1 MAQLDAGA
9 LFQVIMQPPGVVDHG
24 LENEG
29 FAGGNGGT
37 VAAVNGTRRE
47 LRTRHYIRFVNG
59 GPDVGGR
66 RISVARN
73 TLRACP
79 WRGAARRPGPTKGR
93 SRASAC
99 PNLKH
104 AMQPLP
110 EFATVVFPHGFIAN
124 RRDHLRK
131 PRLKRGTSLRRV
143 KCARLGLPHPQELR
157 ERTCRLDDVL
167 DSVTSP
173 CP

>member
-1 MAQLDAGA
+1 MAQIDAGE
-9 LFQVIMQPPGVVDHG
+9 LFQVIMQQPGVVDHG

-37 VAAVNGTRRE
+37 VAAVNGTSRE
-47 LRTRHYIRFVNG
+47 LRTRHKIRFVNG
-59 GPDVGGR
+59 APDRAGR

-73 TLRACP
+73 ALRACP
-79 WRGAARRPGPTKGR
+79 WRGAARRPAPTKGR

-110 EFATVVFPHGFIAN
+110 EFAASVF
-124 RRDHLRK
+124 R
-131 PRLKRGTSLRRV
+131 
-143 KCARLGLPHPQELR
+143 
-157 ERTCRLDDVL
+157 
-167 DSVTSP
+167 
-173 CP
+173 